1 MSQAPAISNIPSVS
15 LSFSGL
21 SEDEAARR
29 LRSEGYNELART
41 RKRDLFRIAVEVC
54 SEPMFELL
62 LAASAIYFVLGD
74 LGEAFIL
81 VGSAITTVVVAVVQ
95 EHRTERVLEALRDLT
110 SPRALVI
117 REGISKRI
125 PGREVVRED
134 IVVLAEGDRVPADAI
149 VLSCSDLQ
157 ADESLLTG
165 ESVPVQKS
173 ARNRALPGNTSAKL
187 THDQAT
193 LVHSGTMIVRGHG
206 VGEVFATGPNSEI
219 GKIGER
225 LGEIALEPSLLQL
238 QVRRLVRTLAVIGIG
253 LSLLVVALYVL
264 MRGSWLDGLLAGITL
279 AMSLLPEEFPLVL
292 TIFLVMGAWRISK
305 AHVLT
310 RRSATIETLGAAT
323 VLCSDKTGTLTINRM
338 SIAELF
344 ADGETFQLNPN
355 PGKAGQISDKFLS
368 VIEYGVLA
376 SEAHPF
382 DPMER
387 AFHDLAQTLLTS
399 SGRLHPEW
407 SLAHEYSLTPQLLA
421 VTHIWNPGVR
431 QTDAAAKYVV
441 AAKGAPEAVAL
452 LCGLDGNELKTILQ
466 NVDKMAARGMRVL
479 AVARSLVPGPP
490 WPEAPSAFRFDFL
503 GLVGLADPLRPGVPE
518 AVSECHRAGI
528 HVVMVTGDYP
538 ATAQAIGRQAGLD
551 VTGGVVT
558 GDELARMSDVELREC
573 AKSVRVFARTLPDHK
588 LRLVNA
594 FKANGEI
601 VAMTGDGVNDAPSLK
616 AAHIGIA
623 MGGRGTDV
631 AREASAIVLLDD
643 DFSSIVRAIQLGR
656 RIYDNLRKAMGYL
669 LAVHVPIAGLSLLP
683 IIRGWPLVFAPIHIA
698 FLELVIDPVASVVF
712 EAETEE
718 SDVMHKP
725 PRSPQ
730 APLFSGSMVGWSI
743 FQGAWVFLLTA
754 AILAEAVSRNLPD
767 SETRALTFIS
777 LVTCNLFLI
786 FVNRSFSSS
795 IIVAL
800 RRPNRAM
807 WLVLVMTTILLAV
820 SLYVPAVCS
829 IFAFGRVSTANFIR
843 VLLVGVAVIGFL
855 EPIKAALRS
864 GRLARGEYKE
874 PFSATGRH

>member
-1 MSQAPAISNIPSVS
+1 MPQATAIGDIPSAD
-15 LSFSGL
+15 LFFIGL

-41 RKRDLFRIAVEVC
+41 HKRDLFRITVEVC

-74 LGEAFIL
+74 LSEAFIL
-81 VGSAITTVVVAVVQ
+81 IGSAITTVVVAVVQ

-117 REGISKRI
+117 RGGISKRI
-125 PGREVVRED
+125 PGREVARGD

-149 VLSCSDLQ
+149 ILSCSDLQ

-165 ESVPVQKS
+165 ESVPVQKTAS
-173 ARNRALPGNTSAKL
+173 NPALSENTSAKL

-206 VGEVFATGPNSEI
+206 VGEVFATGQKSEI
-219 GKIGER
+219 GKIGE
-225 LGEIALEPSLLQL
+225 ALQEVGVEPSLLQS
-238 QVRRLVRTLAVIGIG
+238 QVRRLVRALAVIGIG
-253 LSLLVVALYVL
+253 LSALVVVLYVL

-323 VLCSDKTGTLTINRM
+323 VLCSDKTGTLTVNRM

-344 ADGETFQLNPN
+344 AGGETFQFNLSPKETGE
-355 PGKAGQISDKFLS
+355 PADKFLR

-387 AFHDLAQTLLTS
+387 AFHDLGERFLTS
-399 SGRLHPEW
+399 SGRLHHDW

-421 VTHIWNPGVR
+421 VTHVWKPVAQQPTGPA
-431 QTDAAAKYVV
+431 QYVV
-441 AAKGAPEAVAL
+441 AAKGAPEAVAR
-452 LCGLDGNELKTILQ
+452 LCGLDSNELKKILK
-466 NVDKMAARGMRVL
+466 NADWMAARGMRVL
-479 AVARSLVPGPP
+479 GVARSFASGPP
-490 WPEAPSAFRFDFL
+490 WPETPSAFRFDFL
-503 GLVGLADPLRPGVPE
+503 GLVGLADPLRPGVSE
-518 AVSECHRAGI
+518 AVRECHRAGI
-528 HVVMVTGDYP
+528 RVVMITGDYP
-538 ATAQAIGRQAGLD
+538 ATAEAIARQAGLD
-551 VTGGVVT
+551 VTGGVVS
-558 GDELARMSDVELREC
+558 GEDLARMSDVELCEC
-573 AKSVRVFARTLPDHK
+573 AKKVCVFARTLPDHK
-588 LRLVNA
+588 LRLVSA

-631 AREASAIVLLDD
+631 AREASSIVLLDD
-643 DFSSIVRAIQLGR
+643 DFSSIVRAVRLGR
-656 RIYDNLRKAMGYL
+656 RIYDNIRKAMGYL

-683 IIRGWPLVFAPIHIA
+683 IIRGWPLVFAPVHIA

-718 SDVMHKP
+718 SNVMLRP
-725 PRSPQ
+725 PRHPQ
-730 APLFSGSMVGWSI
+730 APLFSRPMIGWSI
-743 FQGAWVFLLTA
+743 FQGVWVFLLTA
-754 AILAEAVSRNLPD
+754 SVFAEAISRQRPD

-777 LVTCNLFLI
+777 LVICNLVLI
-786 FVNRSFSSS
+786 FVNRSFGSS

-800 RRPNRAM
+800 RRPNAAL
-807 WLVLVMTTILLAV
+807 WFVLATTAILLGL
-820 SLYVPAVCS
+820 SLYVPPVRS
-829 IFAFGRVSTANFIR
+829 IFAFGRMSAADLIR
-843 VLLVGVAVIGFL
+843 VVVVGVATIGFL
-855 EPIKAALRS
+855 EPIKATLRS
-864 GRLARGEYKE
+864 RWLGLR
-874 PFSATGRH
+874 

>member
-1 MSQAPAISNIPSVS
+1 MPQAPAISNVPSAS
-15 LSFSGL
+15 LSFNGL
-21 SEDEAARR
+21 SEDDAARR

-41 RKRDLFRIAVEVC
+41 RKRDLFRITVEVC

-74 LGEAFIL
+74 FGEALIL
-81 VGSAITTVVVAVVQ
+81 VGSAITTIVVAVVQ

-117 REGISKRI
+117 RGGISKRI
-125 PGREVVRED
+125 PGREVVRGD

-165 ESVPVQKS
+165 ESVPVQKV
-173 ARNRALPGNTSAKL
+173 ACNPALPENISGKCM
-187 THDQAT
+187 HDRAT
-193 LVHSGTMIVRGHG
+193 LVYSGTMVVRGHG
-206 VGEVFATGPNSEI
+206 VAEVFATGPNSEI

-225 LGEIALEPSLLQL
+225 LGEIVLEPSLLQS
-238 QVRRLVRTLAVIGIG
+238 QVRHVVRTLAVIGIG
-253 LSLLVVALYVL
+253 LSLLAVALYVL

-305 AHVLT
+305 TQVLT

-323 VLCSDKTGTLTINRM
+323 VLCSDKTGTLTVNRM

-344 ADGETFQLNPN
+344 ADGETLQLNAN
-355 PGKAGQISDKFLS
+355 PKKAGQFPDKFLH

-376 SEAHPF
+376 SEVHPF
-382 DPMER
+382 DPMEQ
-387 AFHDLAQTLLTS
+387 AFHNLGETFLTS
-399 SGRLHPEW
+399 SERLHGDW

-421 VTHIWNPGVR
+421 VTHVWKPIAPQPTVP
-431 QTDAAAKYVV
+431 AEYVV
-441 AAKGAPEAVAL
+441 AAKGAPEAVAR
-452 LCGLDGNELKTILQ
+452 LCGLDGNDLKTILKK
-466 NVDKMAARGMRVL
+466 VDEMAARGLRVV
-479 AVARSLVPGPP
+479 AVARSLAPGPP
-490 WPEAPSAFRFDFL
+490 WPQTPSAFRFDFL
-503 GLVGLADPLRPGVPE
+503 GMVGLADPLRPGVPE

-528 HVVMVTGDYP
+528 RVVMVTGDYP
-538 ATAQAIGRQAGLD
+538 GTAQAIGRQAGLD
-551 VTGGVVT
+551 LEGGVVSG
-558 GDELARMSDVELREC
+558 GDLAGMSDLELREC
-573 AKSVRVFARTLPDHK
+573 AKRVRVFARTLPDHK

-601 VAMTGDGVNDAPSLK
+601 VAMTGDGVNDGPSLK

-643 DFSSIVRAIQLGR
+643 DFSSIVRAVRLGR
-656 RIYDNLRKAMGYL
+656 RIYDNVQKAMGYL

-683 IIRGWPLVFAPIHIA
+683 IIRGWPLIFAPVHIA

-718 SDVMHKP
+718 SDIMRKP
-725 PRSPQ
+725 PRSPG
-730 APLFSGSMVGWSI
+730 APLFSGTMIGWSI
-743 FQGAWVFLLTA
+743 FQGAWVFMLTA
-754 AILAEAVSRNLPD
+754 ALLAEAVSRKLPD
-767 SETRALTFIS
+767 TEIRALTFVS
-777 LVTCNLFLI
+777 LVICNQLLI

-795 IIVAL
+795 IVLAFQ
-800 RRPNRAM
+800 RPNHAL
-807 WLVLVMTTILLAV
+807 WSVFAATAILLGV
-820 SLYVPAVCS
+820 SLYVGPVRS
-829 IFAFGRVSTANFIR
+829 IFNFGSLSATDVVR
-843 VLLVGVAVIGFL
+843 VLVVAVATIGVL

-864 GRLARGEYKE
+864 RGLT
-874 PFSATGRH
+874 PR